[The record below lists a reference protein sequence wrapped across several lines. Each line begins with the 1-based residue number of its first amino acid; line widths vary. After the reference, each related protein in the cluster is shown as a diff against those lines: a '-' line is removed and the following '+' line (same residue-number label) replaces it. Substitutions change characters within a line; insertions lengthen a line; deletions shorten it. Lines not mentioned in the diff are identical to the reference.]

1 MLNGY
6 KTFVVA
12 LVSIIGGLLTMMGV
26 TVSPETLSQ
35 LTDSLNV
42 LVGAIITIYGLVM
55 ALFRAVTT
63 SPMFNR
69 KKEGS

>member
-1 MLNGY
+1 MNGY

-26 TVSPETLSQ
+26 TVSPEALAQ
-35 LTDSLNV
+35 LTESLDV
-42 LVGAIITIYGLVM
+42 LVGAIITIYGVVM
-55 ALFRAVTT
+55 IIFRAVTT